1 MCILKLQVF
10 LIVLSVALNHLK
22 ATPIERKEWII
33 PVTYLRNMV
42 LELRGAKPEHEAL
55 TFHICSMSPVIRWK
69 SGNATLPR
77 VQRSAWQIF

>member
-22 ATPIERKEWII
+22 ATPIERQEWII
-33 PVTYLRNMV
+33 PVFPREIW
-42 LELRGAKPEHEAL
+42 LELRGAKPEHEAEKK
-55 TFHICSMSPVIRWK
+55 SKVIRWK

>member
-22 ATPIERKEWII
+22 ATPIERQEWIT
-33 PVTYLRNMV
+33 PVLSRNIL
-42 LELRGAKPEHEAL
+42 LELRGAKPEHEAGKKSK
-55 TFHICSMSPVIRWK
+55 IIRWK

>member
-22 ATPIERKEWII
+22 ATPIERQEWII
-33 PVTYLRNMV
+33 PVTYLV
-42 LELRGAKPEHEAL
+42 SKIWLELRGAKPEHEAEKK
-55 TFHICSMSPVIRWK
+55 SKVIRWK

>member
-22 ATPIERKEWII
+22 ATPIERQEWII
-33 PVTYLRNMV
+33 PVLSRNMP
-42 LELRGAKPEHEAL
+42 LQLRGAKPEREAKKSK
-55 TFHICSMSPVIRWK
+55 IIKWK